1 MITRFMHVISAL
13 VFALVSATAAFAQDK
28 APPAQMKKIADDLY
42 FWFDYAGTNS
52 IVWATAD
59 GVLVID
65 TQPHPA
71 LARRLIA
78 EIRKITDKP
87 IKWAFNTQVHG
98 DHFLGNSEF
107 KKEGATIVANAHAAF
122 LMQRYWEKDYKRRV
136 PGYEKAGLDPKEVS
150 MVQPDRTFEDEMV
163 IEMAGRKVRL
173 FYPGPGQDP
182 GAAYAHFPHARAVA
196 TSGTLTPKSVG
207 NMQYTPSIDGWIK
220 VLGQLKGM
228 DVDVYLP
235 GHGDLGAKSDI
246 DDTVAFL
253 TTLQSQVRAARA
265 KGTPVAEAQ
274 KTLTLDPYKSWRN
287 YARMDDY
294 IRNVYF
300 LEENGKPEY
309 WNQGWER
316 K

>member
-1 MITRFMHVISAL
+1 MLTRIVHA
-13 VFALVSATAAFAQDK
+13 AAAAAFAFVSVTAALAQSE
-28 APPAQMKKIADDLY
+28 PPPQMKKIADDLY
-42 FWFDYAGTNS
+42 FWFDFAGTNS
-52 IVWATAD
+52 IVWATGE

-71 LARRLIA
+71 KARILIG

-87 IKWAFNTQVHG
+87 IKWAFNSQVHG

-107 KKEGATIVANAHAAF
+107 KAAGATIVAQAHAAF
-122 LMQRYWEKDYKRRV
+122 LMQRYWEKDLKRRI
-136 PGYEKAGLDPKEVS
+136 PGFEKAGLDPTEVK

-163 IEMAGRKVRL
+163 IEMGGRKVRL

-182 GAAYAHFPHARAVA
+182 GAAYAHFPHARAVV

-220 VLGQLKGM
+220 VLRQLQGM

-235 GHGDLGAKSDI
+235 GHGDLGRKSDI
-246 DDTVAFL
+246 DDTVAFM
-253 TTLQSQVRAARA
+253 TTLQTEVRAARA
-265 KGTPVAEAQ
+265 KNVPVAEAQ
-274 KTLTLDPYKSWRN
+274 KSITLPAYKAWRN
-287 YARMDDY
+287 YGRMEDY
-294 IRNVYF
+294 VRNVYV
-300 LEENGKPEY
+300 LEETGKPEY